1 MSMMVISGWVRAGN
15 GADVVLVVVEHGAAG
30 EYDRRPAVLQTLG
43 QVAVVAAV
51 NVVVVVAVVHVT
63 GRCAVREAVVVIGV
77 EELREVRRVVAVL
90 AAES

>member
-1 MSMMVISGWVRAGN
+1 MMVISGWVRAGD

-43 QVAVVAAV
+43 QVAIVAAV
-51 NVVVVVAVVHVT
+51 NVVAVVVVHVT

>member
-43 QVAVVAAV
+43 QVAIVAAV
-51 NVVVVVAVVHVT
+51 NVIAVAVVHVT